1 MALRAI
7 GSCCRLIGCWRCFNI
22 RTVSLKSPRRLCVR
36 QHHAELF
43 AVSYSETAAQSW
55 EIYSLPYDLAML
67 LADQGQM
74 LESVAE
80 LRSWLRTAEAKPLQ
94 KFVRI
99 QAQSIL

>member
-1 MALRAI
+1 
-7 GSCCRLIGCWRCFNI
+7 
-22 RTVSLKSPRRLCVR
+22 
-36 QHHAELF
+36 
-43 AVSYSETAAQSW
+43 
-55 EIYSLPYDLAML
+55 ML